1 MTVANETLGKLI
13 KDITSLCDNHTYDEP
28 VERYKSIKGTIYE
41 LSNMIFY
48 EKGQKEAEILAQKR
62 AYDNINFQKIE
73 RIGKSG
79 RIASIVGFC
88 VVELLWLILSIIGVN
103 GSLCVD
109 MSIISVFLFGGVY
122 LGLTFWEVTKLAVK
136 NKYNSLKDSLE
147 ETKTTAETLKN
158 LEGML
163 DYIYKHAVNKP
174 EAFTKESKQKKSR
187 SKKS

>member
-1 MTVANETLGKLI
+1 MTIANETLGKLI
-13 KDITSLCDNHTYDEP
+13 KDITSLCDNCTYDEF
-28 VERYKSIKGTIYE
+28 VERSKNIKETISE
-41 LSNMIFY
+41 LNGAAFY
-48 EKGQKEAEILAQKR
+48 EKSQEEAEILAQKKT
-62 AYDNINFQKIE
+62 YDKINFPKVE

-79 RIASIVGFC
+79 RIASIIVFC

-109 MSIISVFLFGGVY
+109 MSVISVFLFGGVY
-122 LGLTFWEVTKLAVK
+122 MGLTFWEVTKLAVR
-136 NKYNSLKDSLE
+136 NKYNALKDSLE
-147 ETKTTAETLKN
+147 KTKNTAEVLKS

-174 EAFTKESKQKKSR
+174 EAFTKENKPKKPR